1 MDRHTR
7 SMAQKRARHYNETKT
22 LVATALVLFG
32 FCSAFVLIVIWPQR
46 FLVEVF
52 NSRLTKRLVID
63 DEDFFTCSKDFRNF
77 VIDEPDDEYS
87 MITFYVFSVTNAQE
101 VLQRGY
107 KPSVHETGPYGFV
120 KKTYKYD
127 IYFDPLDST
136 EVTFKEYSYLKEAQ
150 DPDSCEKMFYRM
162 ERDYLE
168 DSPCANDACKCRN
181 TSDNLVIVNPL
192 FLKVL
197 WEDSPFEML
206 GHYSV
211 DVFEQVKLLMN
222 EPFTEAVKAHIVA
235 YALKEVFQFR
245 TQMQAG
251 KAMKTAFDY
260 LVTKYSF
267 SYLMSHSIS
276 DTLCNVSQYS
286 ISGCPFNPYSYHP
299 EIKQSNFSG
308 VIYPSISPLFNVS
321 NEISFFDFET
331 GLPGWLGIVWYL
343 DYIDFNSNIGYA
355 MVTRSQMK
363 DLYEYYVTRLGQ
375 LAFKVNVL
383 NAKQRRGCEE
393 VIRAMGD
400 YLVDLWLYPF
410 SVLKQTLQKMAYRE
424 YQNTYSP
431 VACEPL
437 GRKCVWQ
444 FGYMVKYEGSTYN
457 LNDLLTYALI
467 DLSSEVSTNPNNLYK
482 DVHAPGW
489 YNVYLYRQNVFY
501 AEENFDI
508 TCTNYGYTIKD
519 ATLYKP
525 AALWAAYRDIS
536 TVNTTALYLLYNKI
550 SDADKQVYFY
560 LAMNIS
566 YLIEVVYRTQTD
578 FHDHYVVN
586 YINKNKDSAF
596 THQFTVGNWTEL
608 GLAQWGSGVITEAI
622 AKVRT
627 TKQIVRDGMWRF
639 GEDKYY
645 NYYLEYSS
653 WCVLQGYPY
662 AWIYSIEDA
671 RILIDALARRD
682 SVGVIFREHIMYVG
696 STLIGDG
703 INKDNDVGDL
713 GDVTFTR
720 EANRGNF
727 SCIGPSSPACAIL
740 SRFINSSK
748 EQCQAVGDL
757 YTTCF
762 NQYTYSNN
770 KCKFFI
776 HLNLVVLI
784 VF

>member
-1 MDRHTR
+1 
-7 SMAQKRARHYNETKT
+7 MAQKRARHYNETKT
-22 LVATALVLFG
+22 LIATVLILFG
-32 FCSAFVLIVIWPQR
+32 CCSAFVLIVLWPQN
-46 FLVEVF
+46 FLVDVF

-63 DEDFFTCSKDFRNF
+63 DEDLFTCSKDFINF
-77 VIDEPDDEYS
+77 VIDEPEDEYS
-87 MITFYVFSVTNAQE
+87 MITFYVFSVINAQE

-107 KPSVHETGPYGFV
+107 KPSVEETGPYGFV
-120 KKTYKYD
+120 KYSYKYD
-127 IYFDPLDST
+127 IYFDPDDST
-136 EVTFKEYSYLKEAQ
+136 TVSFKEYSYLREAE
-150 DPDSCEKMFYRM
+150 DPNSCEEMFYRM
-162 ERDYLE
+162 ERDFLE
-168 DSPCANDACKCRN
+168 ESPCANDACKCRS

-197 WEDSPFEML
+197 WEDSPFELL
-206 GHYSV
+206 GHFSAG
-211 DVFEQVKLLMN
+211 VFEQVKTLMD
-222 EPFTEAVKAHIVA
+222 EPFTEAVKAHIVS

-251 KAMKTAFDY
+251 KAIETAMDY
-260 LVTKYSF
+260 FITSNKYTF
-267 SYLMSHSIS
+267 NQLMSQSIS
-276 DTLCNVSQYS
+276 ETFCNLTQYV

-299 EIKQSNFSG
+299 EIKQTNFSA
-308 VIYPSISPLFNVS
+308 ITYPSIAPLFNSS
-321 NEISFFDFET
+321 NSISFLDFDT
-331 GLPGWLGIVWYL
+331 GFPGWLGIVWYL
-343 DYIDFNSNIGYA
+343 NYIDFNSNIGYS
-355 MVTRSQMK
+355 MVTRTQMK
-363 DLYEYYVTRLGQ
+363 ELYEYYVLRLGQ
-375 LAFKVNVL
+375 LSFNVETL
-383 NAKQRRGCEE
+383 NNKQRKGCEE
-393 VIRAMGD
+393 VIQAMGD
-400 YLVDLWLYPF
+400 YLVDLWLYPL

-424 YQNTYSP
+424 YQKTYSP

-444 FGYMVKYEGSTYN
+444 FGYMTAYEGSTFV

-467 DLSSEVSTNPNNLYK
+467 DLSSEVSTNPNNMYK

-489 YNVYLYRQNVFY
+489 YNVYLYRQNIFY
-501 AEENFDI
+501 AEEGFDI
-508 TCTNYGYTIKD
+508 SCTNYGYTIKD

-536 TVNTTALYLLYNKI
+536 TVNTTALYLLYNKV
-550 SDADKQVYFY
+550 SSTDKEVYFY
-560 LAMNIS
+560 LAINIS
-566 YLIEVVYRTQTD
+566 YLMEVVYRTQTD
-578 FHDHYVVN
+578 FHDHFVVN
-586 YINKNKDSAF
+586 YINKYKDSAF
-596 THQFTVGNWTEL
+596 THDFTVGNWTEL
-608 GLAQWGSGVITEAI
+608 GLAQWGSGVVTEAI

-662 AWIYSIEDA
+662 AWIYSIEDSKV
-671 RILIDALARRD
+671 LLDELARTDAR
-682 SVGVIFREHIMYVG
+682 GVMFREHIMHIG

-703 INKDNDVGDL
+703 INKDNDVGDI

-727 SCIGPSSPACAIL
+727 SCTGSSGEACSIL
-740 SRFINSSK
+740 NRFINSSK

-770 KCKFFI
+770 KCK
-776 HLNLVVLI
+776 
-784 VF
+784 